1 MGFFDRQ
8 TGNFCRWAH
17 SGSRT
22 ALVFIYTW
30 YIIVFLH
37 LFIFILSNLY
47 FI

>member
-1 MGFFDRQ
+1 MGFFNRQ
-8 TGNFCRWAH
+8 TGDLCRWVH
-17 SGSRT
+17 GGRWS

>member
-1 MGFFDRQ
+1 MRLFDRQ
-8 TGNFCRWAH
+8 TGDFCRWVH
-17 SGSRT
+17 GGRWL

-30 YIIVFLH
+30 LYNVFLH

>member
-1 MGFFDRQ
+1 MGLFDRQ
-8 TGNFCRWAH
+8 TGDFCRWVFG
-17 SGSRT
+17 GSWS

-37 LFIFILSNLY
+37 LFTFILSP

>member
-1 MGFFDRQ
+1 MGFFNKQ
-8 TGNFCRWAH
+8 TGNFCRWVYG
-17 SGSRT
+17 GSRS

-30 YIIVFLH
+30 LYIVFLH